1 MDTRKILR
9 RIGKEMKDAG
19 LVAACDGNL
28 SFRREDGSIVIT
40 PSGVPKGLLTSSQLI
55 VLSPDGDVLK
65 GNGKPSSETNLH
77 LLVYKNRPD
86 VNAIIHAHPTVATAF
101 SVTGLPFPSD
111 IVTEGKMVLGKVP
124 TVGYAGPGS
133 MDLAMA
139 CAGALKKANVILM
152 ESHGAT
158 TVGKNLDEA
167 FFRMETLE
175 KVATIYR
182 DSLTF
187 ASAYRL
193 TRQLDCLHDITSLF
207 K

>member
-19 LVAACDGNL
+19 LVVACDGNL

-40 PSGVPKGLLTSSQLI
+40 PSGVPKGFLTSSQLI

-65 GNGKPSSETNLH
+65 GDGKPSSETNLH